1 MSDLNEGMFE
11 KVGIEDLAS
20 GYRKDEAGACV
31 CIHCGEKF
39 EAGRIYSV
47 DEGLALAEFAVKEH
61 VEKAHGGAF
70 RALMGLGSSA
80 SGLPEVQEKVLR
92 LLYEGKGD
100 REIAQVLGGKSES
113 TVRNHRYNLKRRAGE
128 ARVFLALMSLLEGR
142 KPEAEGE
149 GFIEYPLGL
158 PTRDERAAVTGT
170 EAAAIEAR
178 CLKARP
184 EGGLE
189 IAFWPKKQKEKL
201 VVLRRI
207 AELFER
213 GKSYTEPEVNEV
225 LMPVY
230 GDHVSIR
237 RYLIE
242 YRFLDRKADGSEYW
256 RV

>member
-1 MSDLNEGMFE
+1 MFE
-11 KVGIEDLAS
+11 NLSVEDLAS
-20 GYRKDEAGACV
+20 GFGKDEAGTCV

-47 DEGLALAEFAVKEH
+47 SEGLALAEFAAREH
-61 VEKAHGGAF
+61 VEKVHGGAF

-80 SGLPEVQEKVLR
+80 SGLPEIQEKVLR

-100 REIAQVLGGKSES
+100 REIAQALGGKSES

-128 ARVFLALMSLLEGR
+128 ARVFLALMSLLEGG
-142 KPEAEGE
+142 KPESEEE
-149 GFIEYPLGL
+149 GFIEYPLGM
-158 PTRDERAAVTGT
+158 PTKDERAAVTGA
-170 EAAAIEAR
+170 EATAIEAR

-189 IAFWPKKQKEKL
+189 IVFWPRKQKEKL
-201 VVLRRI
+201 VVLRRV

-213 GKSYTEPEVNEV
+213 GKSYAEPDVNAI

-230 GDHVSIR
+230 GDHVTIR

-242 YRFLDRKADGSEYW
+242 YRFLDRKADGSSYW